1 MWLNEYDSLPR
12 KRGGAL
18 RQLPTSNT
26 TENGSFYALLAPYGI
41 ATGINSGSVTG
52 TGTDGKSYNIA
63 EAPLYFVRSGYVA
76 IGNGRLMYSGIYG
89 FGWSSRSNSSDIYYA
104 YGLGFNA
111 SSVHPS
117 NGINRWYGFS
127 LRCLAR
133 Q

>member
-12 KRGGAL
+12 KRDGAL

-63 EAPLYFVRSGYVA
+63 EAPLYFVRSGYVY
-76 IGNGRLMYSGIYG
+76 INSGRLRHSGISGY
-89 FGWSSRSNSSDIYYA
+89 GWSTRANSSDDQNAYYLYFDA
-104 YGLGFNA
+104 SGVYPSTNFYRWVGF
-111 SSVHPS
+111 P
-117 NGINRWYGFS
+117 

-133 Q
+133 

>member
-1 MWLNEYDSLPR
+1 MRSTKYDSLPQT
-12 KRGGAL
+12 KGAL

-26 TENGSFYALLAPYGI
+26 TDNGSFYALLAPYGI

-63 EAPLYFVRSGYVA
+63 EAPLYFVRSGMFFSNIA
-76 IGNGRLMYSGIYG
+76 RLRYSGLGGY
-89 FGWSSRSNSSDIYYA
+89 GWSSKADSTDNRYA
-104 YGLGFNA
+104 HHLGFNESNVD
-111 SSVHPS
+111 SSSHDDR
-117 NGINRWYGFS
+117 RWYGFP

>member
-1 MWLNEYDSLPR
+1 M
-12 KRGGAL
+12 A
-18 RQLPTSNT
+18 TSNT

-63 EAPLYFVRSGYVA
+63 EAPLYFVRSG
-76 IGNGRLMYSGIYG
+76 RLDTEVNASLKWSGINSYT
-89 FGWSSRSNSSDIYYA
+89 WSSRAYSSDLRYA
-104 YGLGFNA
+104 YRLSFDASDVLPSYNA
-111 SSVHPS
+111 
-117 NGINRWYGFS
+117 NRWAGFS